1 MKLIDM
7 SVADF
12 TNEVDSN
19 SPAPGG
25 GSVSA
30 LASDIGVSLARMM
43 AHLSFEKKKFEQLNE
58 KTKEEFKA
66 RFDKLGEIRKELSTL
81 VDKDTESFNE
91 FMKAVK
97 MPKETEEALVDGW
110 LKTGDLGYIDEDNF
124 VFITGRKKNLIILS
138 NGENVSPE
146 ELENE
151 LSKSRLIKEILVSE
165 YKNIIKAEIL
175 PDYEYANNN
184 GINDIENE
192 IRNLVD
198 KYNCELPTYKRIGM
212 VIIRDTEFEKTTSK
226 KIKREYTKV

>member
-43 AHLSFEKKKFEQLNE
+43 AHLSFEKKKFEQLDE

-81 VDKDTESFNE
+81 VDKDTTF
-91 FMKAVK
+91 
-97 MPKETEEALVDGW
+97 W
-110 LKTGDLGYIDEDNF
+110 LRHL
-124 VFITGRKKNLIILS
+124 
-138 NGENVSPE
+138 
-146 ELENE
+146 
-151 LSKSRLIKEILVSE
+151 
-165 YKNIIKAEIL
+165 
-175 PDYEYANNN
+175 
-184 GINDIENE
+184 
-192 IRNLVD
+192 
-198 KYNCELPTYKRIGM
+198 
-212 VIIRDTEFEKTTSK
+212 
-226 KIKREYTKV
+226 

>member
-43 AHLSFEKKKFEQLNE
+43 AHLSFEKKKFEQLDE

-91 FMKAVK
+91 FMKVVK
-97 MPKETEEALVDGW
+97 MPKETEEQSQLRAKAIQEATIFSIEVPYKTASLSLEALRLLDFLIKNGNQNAITDIGVGTLMLSAGMEGAILNVKVNLGQIKDKQIYDKYRDGC
-110 LKTGDLGYIDEDNF
+110 
-124 VFITGRKKNLIILS
+124 
-138 NGENVSPE
+138 
-146 ELENE
+146 
-151 LSKSRLIKEILVSE
+151 KEILSE
-165 YKNIIKAEIL
+165 GNEIKDNIISNIHKQL
-175 PDYEYANNN
+175 D
-184 GINDIENE
+184 
-192 IRNLVD
+192 
-198 KYNCELPTYKRIGM
+198 
-212 VIIRDTEFEKTTSK
+212 
-226 KIKREYTKV
+226 

>member
-58 KTKEEFKA
+58 KTKEEFKS

-97 MPKETEEALVDGW
+97 MPKETEEQNKLRAKAIQEATIFSIEVPYKTASLSLEALRLLDFLIKNGNQNAITDIGVGTLMLSAGMEGAILNVKVNLGQIKDKQIYDKYRDGC
-110 LKTGDLGYIDEDNF
+110 
-124 VFITGRKKNLIILS
+124 
-138 NGENVSPE
+138 
-146 ELENE
+146 
-151 LSKSRLIKEILVSE
+151 KEILSE
-165 YKNIIKAEIL
+165 GNEIKDNIISNIHKQL
-175 PDYEYANNN
+175 D
-184 GINDIENE
+184 
-192 IRNLVD
+192 
-198 KYNCELPTYKRIGM
+198 
-212 VIIRDTEFEKTTSK
+212 
-226 KIKREYTKV
+226 

>member
-43 AHLSFEKKKFEQLNE
+43 AHLSFEKKKFEQLDE

-97 MPKETEEALVDGW
+97 MPKETEEQNKLRAKAIQEATIFSIEVPYKTASLSLEVLRLLDFLIKNGNQNAITDIGVGTLMLSAGMEGAILNVKVNLGQIKDKQIYDKYRDGC
-110 LKTGDLGYIDEDNF
+110 
-124 VFITGRKKNLIILS
+124 
-138 NGENVSPE
+138 
-146 ELENE
+146 
-151 LSKSRLIKEILVSE
+151 KEILSE
-165 YKNIIKAEIL
+165 GNEIKDNIISNIHKQL
-175 PDYEYANNN
+175 D
-184 GINDIENE
+184 
-192 IRNLVD
+192 
-198 KYNCELPTYKRIGM
+198 
-212 VIIRDTEFEKTTSK
+212 
-226 KIKREYTKV
+226 

>member
-43 AHLSFEKKKFEQLNE
+43 AHLCFEKKKFEQLDE

-97 MPKETEEALVDGW
+97 MPKETEEQNKLRAKAIQEATIFSIEVPYKTASLSLEALRLLDFLIKNGNQNAITDIGVGTLMLSAGMEGAILNVKVNLGQIKDKQIYDKYRDGC
-110 LKTGDLGYIDEDNF
+110 
-124 VFITGRKKNLIILS
+124 
-138 NGENVSPE
+138 
-146 ELENE
+146 
-151 LSKSRLIKEILVSE
+151 KEILSE
-165 YKNIIKAEIL
+165 GNEIKDNIISNIHKQL
-175 PDYEYANNN
+175 D
-184 GINDIENE
+184 
-192 IRNLVD
+192 
-198 KYNCELPTYKRIGM
+198 
-212 VIIRDTEFEKTTSK
+212 
-226 KIKREYTKV
+226 

>member
-43 AHLSFEKKKFEQLNE
+43 AHLSFEKKKFEQLDE

-91 FMKAVK
+91 FMKVVK
-97 MPKETEEALVDGW
+97 MPKETEEQNQLRAKAIQEATIFSIEVPYKTASLSLEALRLLDFLIKNGNQNAITDIGVGTLMLSAGMEGAILNVKVNLGQIKDKQIYNKYRDGC
-110 LKTGDLGYIDEDNF
+110 
-124 VFITGRKKNLIILS
+124 
-138 NGENVSPE
+138 
-146 ELENE
+146 
-151 LSKSRLIKEILVSE
+151 KEILSE
-165 YKNIIKAEIL
+165 GNEIKDNIISNIHKQL
-175 PDYEYANNN
+175 D
-184 GINDIENE
+184 
-192 IRNLVD
+192 
-198 KYNCELPTYKRIGM
+198 
-212 VIIRDTEFEKTTSK
+212 
-226 KIKREYTKV
+226 

>member
-43 AHLSFEKKKFEQLNE
+43 AHLSFEKKNFEQLDE
-58 KTKEEFKA
+58 KTKEEFKV

-97 MPKETEEALVDGW
+97 MPKETEEQNKLRAKAIQEATIFSIEVPYKTASLSLEALRLLDFLIKNGNQNAITDIGVGTLMLSAGMEGAILNVKVNLGQIKDKQIYDKYRDGC
-110 LKTGDLGYIDEDNF
+110 
-124 VFITGRKKNLIILS
+124 
-138 NGENVSPE
+138 
-146 ELENE
+146 
-151 LSKSRLIKEILVSE
+151 KEILSE
-165 YKNIIKAEIL
+165 GNEIKDNIISNIHKQL
-175 PDYEYANNN
+175 D
-184 GINDIENE
+184 
-192 IRNLVD
+192 
-198 KYNCELPTYKRIGM
+198 
-212 VIIRDTEFEKTTSK
+212 
-226 KIKREYTKV
+226 

>member
-43 AHLSFEKKKFEQLNE
+43 AHLSFEKKKFEQLDE

-97 MPKETEEALVDGW
+97 MPKETEEQNKLRAKAIQEATIFSIEVPYKTASLSLEALRLLDFLIKNGNQNAITDIGVGTLMLSAGMEGAILNVKVNLEQIKDKQIYDKYRDGC
-110 LKTGDLGYIDEDNF
+110 
-124 VFITGRKKNLIILS
+124 
-138 NGENVSPE
+138 
-146 ELENE
+146 
-151 LSKSRLIKEILVSE
+151 KEILSE
-165 YKNIIKAEIL
+165 GNEIKDNIISNIHKQL
-175 PDYEYANNN
+175 D
-184 GINDIENE
+184 
-192 IRNLVD
+192 
-198 KYNCELPTYKRIGM
+198 
-212 VIIRDTEFEKTTSK
+212 
-226 KIKREYTKV
+226 

>member
-91 FMKAVK
+91 FMKVVK
-97 MPKETEEALVDGW
+97 MPKETEEQNQLRAKAIQEATIFSIEVPYKTASLSLEALRLLDFLIKNGNQNAITDIGVGTLMLSAGMEGAILNVKVNLGQIKDKQIYDKYRDGC
-110 LKTGDLGYIDEDNF
+110 
-124 VFITGRKKNLIILS
+124 
-138 NGENVSPE
+138 
-146 ELENE
+146 
-151 LSKSRLIKEILVSE
+151 KEILSE
-165 YKNIIKAEIL
+165 GNEIKDNIISNIHKQL
-175 PDYEYANNN
+175 D
-184 GINDIENE
+184 
-192 IRNLVD
+192 
-198 KYNCELPTYKRIGM
+198 
-212 VIIRDTEFEKTTSK
+212 
-226 KIKREYTKV
+226 

>member
-97 MPKETEEALVDGW
+97 MPKETEEQNKLRAKAIQEATIFSIEVPYKTASLSLEALRLLDFLIKNGNQNAITDIGVGTLMLSAGMEGAILNVKVNLVQIKDKQIYDKYRDGC
-110 LKTGDLGYIDEDNF
+110 
-124 VFITGRKKNLIILS
+124 
-138 NGENVSPE
+138 
-146 ELENE
+146 
-151 LSKSRLIKEILVSE
+151 KEILSE
-165 YKNIIKAEIL
+165 GNEIKDNIISNIHKQL
-175 PDYEYANNN
+175 D
-184 GINDIENE
+184 
-192 IRNLVD
+192 
-198 KYNCELPTYKRIGM
+198 
-212 VIIRDTEFEKTTSK
+212 
-226 KIKREYTKV
+226 

>member
-43 AHLSFEKKKFEQLNE
+43 AHLSFEKKKFEQLDE

-97 MPKETEEALVDGW
+97 MPKETEEQNKLRAKAIQEATIFSIEVPYKTASLSLEALRLLDFLIKNGNQNAITDIGVGTLRLSAGMEGAILNVKVNLGQIKDKQIYDKYRDGC
-110 LKTGDLGYIDEDNF
+110 
-124 VFITGRKKNLIILS
+124 
-138 NGENVSPE
+138 
-146 ELENE
+146 
-151 LSKSRLIKEILVSE
+151 KEILSE
-165 YKNIIKAEIL
+165 GNEIKDNIISNIHKQL
-175 PDYEYANNN
+175 D
-184 GINDIENE
+184 
-192 IRNLVD
+192 
-198 KYNCELPTYKRIGM
+198 
-212 VIIRDTEFEKTTSK
+212 
-226 KIKREYTKV
+226 

>member
-43 AHLSFEKKKFEQLNE
+43 AHLSFEKKKFEQLDE

-97 MPKETEEALVDGW
+97 MPKETEEKNKLRAKAIQEATIFSIEVPYKTASLSLEALRLLDFLIKNGNQNAITDIGVGTLMLSAGMEGAILNVKVNLGQIKDKQIYDKYRDGC
-110 LKTGDLGYIDEDNF
+110 
-124 VFITGRKKNLIILS
+124 
-138 NGENVSPE
+138 
-146 ELENE
+146 
-151 LSKSRLIKEILVSE
+151 KEILSE
-165 YKNIIKAEIL
+165 GNEIKDNIISNIHKQL
-175 PDYEYANNN
+175 D
-184 GINDIENE
+184 
-192 IRNLVD
+192 
-198 KYNCELPTYKRIGM
+198 
-212 VIIRDTEFEKTTSK
+212 
-226 KIKREYTKV
+226 

>member
-43 AHLSFEKKKFEQLNE
+43 AHLSFEKKKFEQLDE

-66 RFDKLGEIRKELSTL
+66 RFDKLGEIRKDLSTL

-91 FMKAVK
+91 FMKVVK
-97 MPKETEEALVDGW
+97 MPKETEEQNQLRAKAIQEATIFSIEVPYKTASLSLEALRLLDFLIKNGNQNAITDIGVGTLMLSAGMEGAILNVKVNLGQIKDKQIYDKYRDGC
-110 LKTGDLGYIDEDNF
+110 
-124 VFITGRKKNLIILS
+124 
-138 NGENVSPE
+138 
-146 ELENE
+146 
-151 LSKSRLIKEILVSE
+151 KEILSE
-165 YKNIIKAEIL
+165 GNEIKDNIISNIHKQL
-175 PDYEYANNN
+175 D
-184 GINDIENE
+184 
-192 IRNLVD
+192 
-198 KYNCELPTYKRIGM
+198 
-212 VIIRDTEFEKTTSK
+212 
-226 KIKREYTKV
+226 